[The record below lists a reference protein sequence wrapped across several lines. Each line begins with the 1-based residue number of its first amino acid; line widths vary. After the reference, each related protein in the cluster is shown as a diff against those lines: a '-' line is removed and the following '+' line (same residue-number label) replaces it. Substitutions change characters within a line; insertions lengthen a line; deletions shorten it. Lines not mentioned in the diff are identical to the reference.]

1 MWCPQLPD
9 PAVVSDYVEQGKKAR
24 TEMMRMTFDDYEVLL
39 RQELRDVLGDA
50 GFDPAEDI
58 EGIAINRWGHAE
70 VICYPG
76 FAFGSGSSDEP
87 VPGVPI
93 YDAGQRFG
101 RIAFAHTDLN
111 GYADNQGTTRISRK
125 AVDDLLA

>member
-1 MWCPQLPD
+1 MLD
-9 PAVVSDYVEQGKKAR
+9 KSFE
-24 TEMMRMTFDDYEVLL
+24 EYETLI
-39 RQELRDVLGDA
+39 RQELLDVFGDA

-76 FAFGSGSSDEP
+76 FAFGSGNSDAP
-87 VPGVPI
+87 TPGVPI

-111 GYADNQGTTRISRK
+111 GFADNQGTTRISHR
-125 AVDDLLA
+125 AVKELLD